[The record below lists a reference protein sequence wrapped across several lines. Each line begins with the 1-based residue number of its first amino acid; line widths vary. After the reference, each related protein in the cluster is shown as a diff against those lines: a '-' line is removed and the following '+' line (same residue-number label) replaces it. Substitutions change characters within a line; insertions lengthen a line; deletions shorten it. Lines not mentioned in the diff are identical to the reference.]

1 MPEAADIWPG
11 WTRSCASWPSSGP
24 RWLAQMPA
32 VVDAAGRVPVVAAGG
47 LADGRGLA
55 AALAIGAC
63 GVCVARFLP
72 AISTT
77 ISRLDRASEQG
88 LVLPFRQLR

>member
-1 MPEAADIWPG
+1 VPEAAAILARLDRIMAELAEL
-11 WTRSCASWPSSGP
+11 RAEVV
-24 RWLAQMPA
+24 AQMPA